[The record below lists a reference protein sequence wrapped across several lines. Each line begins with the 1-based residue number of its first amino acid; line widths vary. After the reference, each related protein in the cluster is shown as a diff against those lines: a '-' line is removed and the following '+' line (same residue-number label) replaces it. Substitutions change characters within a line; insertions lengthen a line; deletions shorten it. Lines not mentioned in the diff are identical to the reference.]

1 MPVFEG
7 DLRLFLG
14 LATLGAMAILSF
26 LVVFLSARGIR
37 RQWKEATAEDSA
49 ARFPDREPLTLDQFY
64 EVFYSGEKLPR
75 TVVLEAVGRFAAA
88 THVPAQF
95 LKPDDT
101 FQSVGAS
108 ERHANDCEKFVT
120 ETAMLLRSAEERY
133 GVSLFSGQLVTLDD
147 YIRVHVL
154 ASRLVAGGAAAK
166 ATAN

>member
-14 LATLGAMAILSF
+14 LATLGAMAVLSF

-37 RQWKEATAEDSA
+37 RQWRESAAGDSA
-49 ARFPDREPLTLDQFY
+49 ERFPDREPLTLDQFY
-64 EVFYSGEKLPR
+64 EVFYAGEKLPR

-108 ERHANDCEKFVT
+108 EHHADDCEKFVT
-120 ETAMLLRSAEERY
+120 DTAMLLHVAEERY
-133 GVSLFSGQLVTLDD
+133 GVSLFSGKLVTLDD

-154 ASRLVAGGAAAK
+154 ASRLVTGTAAAK
-166 ATAN
+166 AKT